1 MSVNLDDANAG
12 DLKIGDVGQ
21 NIYHGVSPADLRALM
36 AQQTEFY
43 MTLVAAYER
52 QYAEFQRRQGALEQ
66 SITRRRRIVDTSLI
80 VIAMA
85 VLWLVMKSFL

>member
-1 MSVNLDDANAG
+1 MSINLDDANAG

-21 NIYHGVSPADLRALM
+21 NIYHGVSPEDLRALM

-52 QYAEFQRRQGALEQ
+52 QYAEFQQRQHRLEQ
-66 SITRRRRIVDTSLI
+66 SISRRLW
-80 VIAMA
+80 VIDGGLMVIGVAM
-85 VLWLVMKSFL
+85 LWLVLRLL

>member
-12 DLKIGDVGQ
+12 DVKIGDVGQ

-43 MTLVAAYER
+43 MTLVSAYER
-52 QYAEFQRRQGALEQ
+52 QYAEVQQRMQMTTGAL
-66 SITRRRRIVDTSLI
+66 V
-80 VIAMA
+80 VIGVA
-85 VLWLVMKSFL
+85 VLILVLRTFFA